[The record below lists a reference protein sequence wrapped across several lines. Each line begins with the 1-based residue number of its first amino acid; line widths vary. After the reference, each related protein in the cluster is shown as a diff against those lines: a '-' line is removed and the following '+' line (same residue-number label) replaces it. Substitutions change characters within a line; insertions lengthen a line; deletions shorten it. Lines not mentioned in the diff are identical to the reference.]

1 MIKLLKFLQLSHS
14 FQNDL
19 LVCLLDFTRKDKFIQ
34 NAVNLVEVE
43 HYVHYRIN
51 TFIMMRVKM
60 I

>member
-19 LVCLLDFTRKDKFIQ
+19 LVCLLDFTRKDKLIQ

-43 HYVHYRIN
+43 HYVQL
-51 TFIMMRVKM
+51 
-60 I
+60 